1 MAKRSNKPYKFVYN
15 KKRTKVLYI
24 NENGTQHELDYM
36 DLGNLFGKLMEM
48 EYRLWRHTYVP
59 YWSKWSKGKRL
70 FFVGRL
76 EKIEDCR

>member
-36 DLGNLFGKLMEM
+36 DLGNVFGKLMEM
-48 EYRLWRHTYVP
+48 EYRLWGHKYVP
-59 YWSKWSKGKRL
+59 YWSKASKGKRL